1 MRILVCLLIDLNWSL
16 VYLSTKATTPA
27 AISFDDRRVIKHTRD
42 VIADSLIQQITTG
55 DSTHQESFREAI
67 RHQIAVISQCLRVD
81 LVMIDRLL
89 FVYNETLPSDS
100 TSSSK

>member
-1 MRILVCLLIDLNWSL
+1 MSFLDILFVPIFLSIIDTS
-16 VYLSTKATTPA
+16 PA
-27 AISFDDRRVIKHTRD
+27 AISFDDQRVIRHARD
-42 VIADSLIQQITTG
+42 AIANTLIQQITTG

-67 RHQIAVISQCLRVD
+67 RHQIVVISQRLRVD

>member
-1 MRILVCLLIDLNWSL
+1 MSFLDIYFIPYILSIIDTS
-16 VYLSTKATTPA
+16 SAS
-27 AISFDDRRVIKHTRD
+27 ISFDAQRVIRHARD
-42 VIADSLIQQITTG
+42 VIADALIQQITTG

-67 RHQIAVISQCLRVD
+67 RHQIAVISQRLHVD

-100 TSSSK
+100 SSSSK

>member
-1 MRILVCLLIDLNWSL
+1 MSFSRHHNWFFL
-16 VYLSTKATTPA
+16 YLSLKVTTSA
-27 AISFDDRRVIKHTRD
+27 AISFDDQTVIRHARD
-42 VIADSLIQQITTG
+42 IIADALIQQITTG

-67 RHQIAVISQCLRVD
+67 HHQITVISQRLRVD

-100 TSSSK
+100 SSSSK